1 LGATILAR
9 RGGPGKRAKHPT
21 ERKHTMSDEREQA
34 GKTQDAAGQGGAD
47 VTGGADKAGR
57 RATSDTG
64 EATEGES
71 GARESGD
78 ISGAS
83 STHAGAGG
91 VMENTGG
98 TGTAPVG
105 DI

>member
-1 LGATILAR
+1 
-9 RGGPGKRAKHPT
+9 
-21 ERKHTMSDEREQA
+21 MSDEREQTTR
-34 GKTQDAAGQGGAD
+34 TQGAAGQGGTD
-47 VTGGADKAGR
+47 TTGGTDKAAQ

-64 EATEGES
+64 EATQEES

-98 TGTAPVG
+98 TGTAPTG

>member
-1 LGATILAR
+1 
-9 RGGPGKRAKHPT
+9 
-21 ERKHTMSDEREQA
+21 MSDEREQSA
-34 GKTQDAAGQGGAD
+34 RTQGEAGQGSTD
-47 VTGGADKAGR
+47 ITGGADRSGQ

-64 EATEGES
+64 EAVGGDTGV
-71 GARESGD
+71 REEGD

-91 VMENTGG
+91 VMDNTGG

-105 DI
+105 DIP